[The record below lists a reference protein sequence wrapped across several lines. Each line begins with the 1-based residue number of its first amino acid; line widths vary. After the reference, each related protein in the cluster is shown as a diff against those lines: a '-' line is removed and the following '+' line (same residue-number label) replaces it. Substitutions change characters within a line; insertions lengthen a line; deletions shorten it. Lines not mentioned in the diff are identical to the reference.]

1 MRAGDSLPPR
11 RRRPTPNRRLG
22 LRELLGLQAPDGR
35 LLLAEASL
43 GLLDIPAFDG
53 HAHVVGGASDD
64 AHGGLDLVGVE
75 VGELGLGN
83 LLELIAGDGADLLAD
98 TLGGALG
105 DARSL
110 LDEDGG
116 GRGLEDEGEGLV
128 LKSGGFGKSG

>member
-1 MRAGDSLPPR
+1 M
-11 RRRPTPNRRLG
+11 
-22 LRELLGLQAPDGR
+22 
-35 LLLAEASL
+35 
-43 GLLDIPAFDG
+43 
-53 HAHVVGGASDD
+53 GGASDD

-105 DARSL
+105 DASSL

-116 GRGLEDEGEGLV
+116 GGGLEDEGEGLV
-128 LKSGGFGKSG
+128 LKSGGGLGRVDKEMGQPLRF